1 LYVAGTDVYGTVSG
15 ASAKL
20 AFFCGVASSDV
31 LPRHLSTSTQTTAE
45 TTCRAKTVCNNGCSM
60 QSAVTRVTPAHGKE
74 TCITVQGVTGLFTPS
89 DSIVT
94 GDMNYLLN
102 STSRIQYNYREN
114 LQQSNEVQS
123 LIIEGSV
130 CAQGSCAMTAG
141 VCAPAAGTVWG
152 TDEAYI
158 KLADETC
165 RLVSHGTPYANLAS
179 TTNAQ
184 LNTLCPT
191 VSFHTGAACTQ
202 RNPFALTFEDEY
214 GARFTTRTI
223 ECISYGSTYATSGNP
238 DDHDLVEREAAGA
251 HCRGLVESA
260 LEDLPNSALVDIDV
274 TDSKRGSFNDP
285 SAPLVANSVITYK
298 ASLAIAAPTGAALVG
313 RHPWQ
318 QGSDHF
324 LNIKFIS
331 NTGDVASMTVIG
343 QDTEAGAGTSVIHHS
358 EKYVEPAVTVRE
370 VFKGTS
376 ENQVCANRGTCDYST
391 GICKCFQ
398 GFTRADCSLQNVL
411 AMY

>member
-1 LYVAGTDVYGTVSG
+1 
-15 ASAKL
+15 
-20 AFFCGVASSDV
+20 
-31 LPRHLSTSTQTTAE
+31 
-45 TTCRAKTVCNNGCSM
+45 M

-123 LIIEGSV
+123 LTIQGAV
-130 CAQGSCAMTAG
+130 CAQGSCAMAAG
-141 VCAPAAGTVWG
+141 VCKPASNTNWGAAP
-152 TDEAYI
+152 DEAYI
-158 KLADETC
+158 ALAHKTC
-165 RLVSHGTPYANLAS
+165 ALASHGTPYANLAS
-179 TTNAQ
+179 TTPAQ
-184 LNTLCPT
+184 LDTLCPK
-191 VSFHTGAACTQ
+191 VDFHTGASCTS